1 MNSAG
6 RGVLLVY
13 VGIVIGRITW
23 SGSFGFF
30 VQQRMRW
37 PLAIAA
43 ACVFALGLVDVV
55 NWWRERVDDRRSVGP
70 VVGWLLAAPLLVLM
84 SVSPTGLGA
93 AASNRVDSFE
103 PQPPAQTDTWALP
116 ADDPFEMR
124 MIDFVNHALY
134 DEQRRLEGR
143 QVIMEG
149 LVVND
154 PEVDDG
160 FLLVRFVVSCCAAD
174 GLPLKV
180 ALRGTAER
188 YDDDQWVRATVTW
201 RPPDSDAPDAASSGF
216 IEAEVLNVEPIDD
229 PPSAQY
235 ESPY

>member
-1 MNSAG
+1 M
-6 RGVLLVY
+6 LLVY
-13 VGIVIGRITW
+13 IGLVIGRITW

-37 PLAIAA
+37 PLAAAA
-43 ACVFALGLVDVV
+43 ACVLVLGIVDVV
-55 NWWRERVDDRRSVGP
+55 GWLRERVDDQRSVGP
-70 VVGWLLAAPLLVLM
+70 VVGWLLAAPLLVLT

-93 AASNRVDSFE
+93 AASTRVDAFE
-103 PQPPAQTDTWALP
+103 PQPPQETDAWALP
-116 ADDPFEMR
+116 AEDPFEMR

-143 QVIMEG
+143 QVILEG

-154 PEVDDG
+154 PEVEDG

-180 ALRGTAER
+180 ALRGAAEQF
-188 YDDDQWVRATVTW
+188 DDDQWVRATVTW
-201 RPPDSDAPDAASSGF
+201 RPPESDAPDAVRSRF
-216 IEAEVLNVEPIDD
+216 IDADVIDLEPIDD